1 MNPAGGSEAE
11 DPSAAG
17 PAFGALPAAA
27 GVPQAEGPSLASAAA
42 SEAFRSG
49 GGGVFE
55 ALPCE
60 GGAVPGALPAAAG
73 LPQAE
78 GPSASAA
85 PAGATASAASGP
97 PDRLGSSGRFTPST
111 QEVTGASIHLHWRPF
126 SFPLPAPLRTAAGIL
141 AQRRGWLLRLETRWG
156 GLGWGEASPLGFGGA
171 LEASLERC
179 RLALRE
185 LGGAWLRD
193 DLERRLP
200 SLPLPLA
207 FALGAAL
214 AEADG
219 LVGDAAGGW
228 RPAPPSAW
236 LLPAGAA
243 ALTVARS
250 LLAAPSAEPIPP
262 ENAQP
267 PIPLTVKWKVGVYGE
282 EEERAW
288 YGQLAALLPPDSRL
302 RLDANGGFRRA
313 TAWRWAD
320 HLRGDNR
327 LDWLEQPLA
336 PADQEGLE
344 ALARV
349 VPVALDESLLR
360 DPELRRRWPGWQ
372 VRRPSQEGDPRPLL
386 RALEEGRP
394 RWMVSTSFE
403 TGLGQHWLAHL
414 SALQAEGP
422 TPVAPGLAP
431 GWRAPGGLGAEAP
444 ETVWRAAG
452 GGGNGHHGCAPFAP
466 GASGVPRLEGGRQVY
481 REWADQ

>member
-1 MNPAGGSEAE
+1 MNPAGVSEAE

-17 PAFGALPAAA
+17 PAFAALSATAGVLQADGSAAASAAESEAFGYGGGGVFEALSCERGAVAGALSSTA
-27 GVPQAEGPSLASAAA
+27 GVPQAEGPAAA
-42 SEAFRSG
+42 
-49 GGGVFE
+49 
-55 ALPCE
+55 
-60 GGAVPGALPAAAG
+60 
-73 LPQAE
+73 
-78 GPSASAA
+78 AA
-85 PAGATASAASGP
+85 PAGAAAGAASGP
-97 PDRLGSSGRFTPST
+97 PDRLASSGRFTPST
-111 QEVTGASIHLHWRPF
+111 QVVTGASVRLHWRPF
-126 SFPLPAPLRTAAGIL
+126 SFPLPAPLRTAAGTL
-141 AQRRGWLLRLETRWG
+141 AQRRGWLLRLETPEG

-171 LEASLERC
+171 LEATLERC

-185 LGGAWLRD
+185 LEGPWLRD
-193 DLERRLP
+193 ELERRLP
-200 SLPLPLA
+200 SLPPPLA

-219 LVGDAAGGW
+219 LVGDGAGGW

-236 LLPAGAA
+236 LLPAGAE
-243 ALTVARS
+243 ALAVARS
-250 LLAAPSAEPIPP
+250 LLAARSAEPIPP
-262 ENAQP
+262 DDALP
-267 PIPLTVKWKVGVYGE
+267 PIPLTVKWKVGVHGE

-302 RLDANGGFRRA
+302 RLDANGGFSRA

-327 LDWLEQPLA
+327 LDWLEQPLD
-336 PADQEGLE
+336 PANQEGLE

-386 RALEEGRP
+386 RALEEGQP
-394 RWMVSTSFE
+394 KWMVSTSFE
-403 TGLGQHWLAHL
+403 TGLGQRWLAHL

-431 GWRAPGGLGAEAP
+431 GWRAPGDLGAEAP
-444 ETVWRAAG
+444 EAVWRAAG
-452 GGGNGHHGCAPFAP
+452 GGGDGHHGCAPFAT
-466 GASGVPRLEGGRQVY
+466 GATGVPRLEGGRQVW
-481 REWADQ
+481 RDWTDQ